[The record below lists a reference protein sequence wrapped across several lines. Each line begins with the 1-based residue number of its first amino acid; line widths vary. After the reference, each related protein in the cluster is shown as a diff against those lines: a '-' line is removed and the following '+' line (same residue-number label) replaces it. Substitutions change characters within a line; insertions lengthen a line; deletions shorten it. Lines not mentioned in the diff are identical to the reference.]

1 MKSAR
6 IGIVGSGGISKLHL
20 TGMGRH
26 PDEVTAVA
34 LVDPDEQARK
44 ARAAEFGIEA
54 TYATVE
60 EMIAAGGLDAA
71 IICTPTQI
79 RSAVV
84 TPLIDAGIPIFC
96 EKPFSETYA
105 EAAEMERLAREKK
118 VPIAINQN
126 FRRHFSFAQAK
137 ELLESG
143 TLGKPLHLTQMVKG
157 LRRDVG
163 WRLSRDR
170 YVMSIMSNH
179 WFDGYRWILGEE
191 PTSVYCCG
199 VNSPATD
206 GGKDTGI
213 SVVLRFP
220 SGVVANLSES
230 FSSYARSSCCS
241 LDCEQGTLL
250 MDYGKLQHHT
260 SPSESTE
267 ILNPCDK
274 ADATYVILADLLSAA
289 RDGREPETSAS
300 DNLKTMQIMEAA
312 YKSLETGQPVEL
324 KEMTL

>member
-1 MKSAR
+1 MKSAS
-6 IGIVGSGGISKLHL
+6 IGIVGAGGVSKLHL
-20 TGMGRH
+20 TGMARH
-26 PDEVTAVA
+26 PDEVAAVA
-34 LVDPDEQARK
+34 LVDPDEEART
-44 ARAAEFGIEA
+44 ARAAELGIEA
-54 TYATVE
+54 TYPTVE

-84 TPLIDAGIPIFC
+84 TPLIDAGIPILC

-105 EAAEMERLAREKK
+105 EAVEMERLAREKK

-126 FRRHFSFAQAK
+126 FRRHFSFAQAR

-157 LRRDVG
+157 LRRDQG

-220 SGVVANLSES
+220 NGVVANLSES

-250 MDYGKLQHHT
+250 MDYGKLQHYT

-274 ADATYVILADLLSAA
+274 ADATYWVLADLLSAA

-324 KEMTL
+324 KELNG